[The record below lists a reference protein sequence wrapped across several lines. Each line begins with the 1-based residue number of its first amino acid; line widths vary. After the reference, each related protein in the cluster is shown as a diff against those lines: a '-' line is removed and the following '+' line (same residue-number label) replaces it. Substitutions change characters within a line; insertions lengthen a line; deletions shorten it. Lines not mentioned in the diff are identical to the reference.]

1 MKQILLVAAVAAVL
15 TACATPA
22 QQTAWGKPN
31 VSKVDYGTDVG
42 MCTGFAAMAASGNGA
57 NTAGGINGSN
67 GSVQSRGG
75 DAARTGGRAGS
86 GPSGGAFPTGGGGA
100 YRDSAPP
107 DVVSRAATQQRTQD
121 MAAARARTEALSSC
135 LTERGY
141 TEFKL
146 TAEQRAHL
154 ATLKEGSNEF
164 HQYLYQLGADP
175 EVVKAQAA
183 KKGS

>member
-57 NTAGGINGSN
+57 NTAGGINGAN

-146 TAEQRAHL
+146 TSEQRAHL
-154 ATLKEGSNEF
+154 ATLKEGSNEY

>member
-1 MKQILLVAAVAAVL
+1 MKKILLVAAIAAVM
-15 TACATPA
+15 TACATPG
-22 QQTAWGKPN
+22 QQTAWGKAN

-57 NTAGGINGSN
+57 NTAGGINGAN
-67 GSVQSRGG
+67 GTAQTRGG
-75 DAARTGGRAGS
+75 DSARAAGPAGS
-86 GPSGGAFPTGGGGA
+86 GPTGAAFPTGGGGA

-107 DVVSRAATQQRTQD
+107 DVVSRAATQQRTQE
-121 MAAARARTEALSSC
+121 MAAQRARSEALSSC

-154 ATLKEGSNEF
+154 ATLKEGSNEY

-175 EVVKAQAA
+175 AVVKAQAA